1 MEFANNVEKRNN
13 STDDDELDKKIVKLN
28 HSISKIDTSLQTKK
42 EILRTKISKT
52 YSKIET
58 TRKVVNN
65 RSSSSGTPSP
75 RINRNRY
82 SSPRNNSNSND
93 KLKIQEL
100 EKKLEETKNELNMIK
115 KIFNNEKG
123 KLGRTISSQRLR
135 IIKLEKNNNVLKKQL
150 KEQPFNN
157 NSNNMKNSSI
167 KINKASPNNKSSPNV
182 KKITRAYQ
190 SSPTKYI
197 IIRKQVE

>member
-1 MEFANNVEKRNN
+1 
-13 STDDDELDKKIVKLN
+13 
-28 HSISKIDTSLQTKK
+28 
-42 EILRTKISKT
+42 
-52 YSKIET
+52 
-58 TRKVVNN
+58 
-65 RSSSSGTPSP
+65 
-75 RINRNRY
+75 
-82 SSPRNNSNSND
+82 
-93 KLKIQEL
+93 
-100 EKKLEETKNELNMIK
+100 MIK

-182 KKITRAYQ
+182 KKLQELINHLQQNILLYE
-190 SSPTKYI
+190 SK
-197 IIRKQVE
+197 

>member
-1 MEFANNVEKRNN
+1 
-13 STDDDELDKKIVKLN
+13 
-28 HSISKIDTSLQTKK
+28 
-42 EILRTKISKT
+42 
-52 YSKIET
+52 
-58 TRKVVNN
+58 
-65 RSSSSGTPSP
+65 
-75 RINRNRY
+75 
-82 SSPRNNSNSND
+82 
-93 KLKIQEL
+93 
-100 EKKLEETKNELNMIK
+100 MIK

-135 IIKLEKNNNVLKKQL
+135 IIKLEKNNKVLKKQL
-150 KEQPFNN
+150 KEQPSNN

-182 KKITRAYQ
+182 KKNAYQ